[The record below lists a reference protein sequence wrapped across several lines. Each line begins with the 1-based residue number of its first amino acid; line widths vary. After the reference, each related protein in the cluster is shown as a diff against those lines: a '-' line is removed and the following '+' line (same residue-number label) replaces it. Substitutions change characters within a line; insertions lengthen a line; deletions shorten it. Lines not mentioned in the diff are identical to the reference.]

1 MIGKRQE
8 YERMHA
14 TEQSLWWY
22 QSLHR
27 RVGKAIEQRFGD
39 RKDIRILDAGCGT
52 GGLLESLRKRG
63 YTQLQGL
70 DASEDAVAFTRQRG
84 FQVHH
89 LNLVYIASFQ
99 PGETFDVIVCD
110 DVLCYLSEEQIS
122 NVLTAFR
129 QKLRPGGIFV
139 SNNNAFTWLGGTH
152 AAALNISRRFVLAD
166 LKKYA
171 QTVGFRIHQG
181 GYWSL
186 CLFAPIAA
194 VRSWQNFQLK
204 RGWVQT
210 EHLSSDVALPP
221 APINSTLN
229 GLMKLEEFL
238 LPLAPLGSSV
248 FTVMDSPH
256 D

>member
-27 RVGKAIEQRFGD
+27 RVGRAIEKRFGEQ
-39 RKDIRILDAGCGT
+39 KNIRVLDAGCGT

-84 FQVHH
+84 FQVQHH
-89 LNLVYIASFQ
+89 NLLHIASFQ

-110 DVLCYLSEEQIS
+110 DVLCYLSEEQIVK
-122 NVLTAFR
+122 VLTEFR
-129 QKLRPGGIFV
+129 RKLRPGGIFI
-139 SNNNAFTWLGGTH
+139 SNNNAFNWLGGTH
-152 AAALNISRRFVLAD
+152 AAALNIHRRFVLSD
-166 LKKYA
+166 LKTYA
-171 QTVGFRIHQG
+171 QQVGLRIRQG

-186 CLFAPIAA
+186 VLFPPIAL
-194 VRSWQNFQLK
+194 VRSWQNFQLS
-204 RGWVQT
+204 RGWVKT
-210 EHLSSDVALPP
+210 ENLNSDVALPA
-221 APINSTLN
+221 APINHTLN
-229 GLMKLEEFL
+229 GLMKLEEL
-238 LPLAPLGSSV
+238 ILPLAPLGSSV

>member
-27 RVGKAIEQRFGD
+27 RVAGAIEKHFGEQ
-39 RKDIRILDAGCGT
+39 KNIRILDAGCGT
-52 GGLLESLRKRG
+52 GGLLEALRKRG
-63 YTQLQGL
+63 YTSLQGL

-84 FQVHH
+84 FQVDHH
-89 LNLVYIASFQ
+89 NLIHIASFR
-99 PGETFDVIVCD
+99 PEETFDVIVCD
-110 DVLCYLSEEQIS
+110 DVLCYLTEEQIIQ
-122 NVLTAFR
+122 VLTEFR
-129 QKLRPGGIFV
+129 RKLRPGGIFV

-152 AAALNISRRFVLAD
+152 AAALNISRRFVLSD

-171 QTVGFRIHQG
+171 QHVGFRIRKG

-186 CLFAPIAA
+186 LLFPPIAL
-194 VRSWQNFQLK
+194 VRSWQNFKLK
-204 RGWVQT
+204 RGWVQA
-210 EHLSSDVALPP
+210 EHLNSDVALPA
-221 APINSTLN
+221 APINNTLN
-229 GLMKLEEFL
+229 GLMTLEEQL
-238 LPLAPLGSSV
+238 LPLAPVGSSV

-256 D
+256 E